1 MVGRERDRR
10 VVERAVFLGEQAGFY
25 QLIAGEQ
32 QTECA
37 ANLLDRSESAIAP
50 RTALTVGG
58 IVSGY
63 IYSSNAAMQDS
74 LEMAACTQAQARI
87 EQARSAQ
94 WDVSAYPAVDQL
106 VASNFPNQMVTL
118 TQLDSPSNTVSA
130 TVQTTISQVSV
141 SPPVRLIHVD
151 CIWQYRDY
159 TMTSSVETMR
169 APDE

>member
-1 MVGRERDRR
+1 MTLVE
-10 VVERAVFLGEQAGFY
+10 VV
-25 QLIAGEQ
+25 IA
-32 QTECA
+32 
-37 ANLLDRSESAIAP
+37 LAI
-50 RTALTVGG
+50 TALTVGG

-63 IYSSNAAMQDS
+63 IYSSNVAMQDS

-106 VASNFPNQMVTL
+106 VATNFSNVVVNLNLPDSQTVTI
-118 TQLDSPSNTVSA
+118 PA
-130 TVQTTISQVSV
+130 TVQTTIAQVSLT
-141 SPPVRLIHVD
+141 PPVRLIHVD
-151 CIWQYRDY
+151 CIWQYRDL

>member
-1 MVGRERDRR
+1 MTLVE
-10 VVERAVFLGEQAGFY
+10 VV
-25 QLIAGEQ
+25 IA
-32 QTECA
+32 
-37 ANLLDRSESAIAP
+37 LAI
-50 RTALTVGG
+50 TALTVGG

-74 LEMAACTQAQARI
+74 LELAACTQAQARI